1 MATAQPLSISLN
13 LSGTKTAIPM
23 VQDGAMVRL
32 RLLSLTQVAG
42 DKGNSLKFEYD
53 LLDPA
58 PDTEG
63 GTINPGAFGSKI
75 FEQVAMYAKPD
86 AKDPTWFHKVIAQR
100 IDALLGTGD
109 EGNKKGKPTRP
120 DLSSE
125 LVPQLIG
132 KELVA
137 KMKVQQDDNFTGNRI
152 ASVTYPGDIAA

>member
-1 MATAQPLSISLN
+1 MDTQPLSISLN

-23 VQDGAMVRL
+23 VADGTMVRL
-32 RLLSLTQVAG
+32 RLVSLTQVKG
-42 DKGNSLKFEYD
+42 EKGNSLRFEYD
-53 LLDPA
+53 LVEPA

-75 FEQVAMYAKPD
+75 FEQIAMYAKPD
-86 AKDPTWFHKVIAQR
+86 AKDPLWFHKNIAQR

-120 DLSSE
+120 DLSAE

-137 KMKVQQDDNFTGNRI
+137 KMTVSNDPDYSGNRI
-152 ASVTYPGDIAA
+152 KSVTYPGDIGA

>member
-1 MATAQPLSISLN
+1 MDTQPLSISLN

-23 VQDGAMVRL
+23 IADGTMVRL
-32 RLLSLTQVAG
+32 RLVSLSQIKG
-42 DKGNSLKFEYD
+42 DKGNTLRFEYD
-53 LLDPA
+53 LVEPA

-75 FEQVAMYAKPD
+75 FENVALYAKPD
-86 AKDPTWFHKVIAQR
+86 AKDPLWFNSVISKR

-109 EGNKKGKPTRP
+109 PGNKKGKPVRP
-120 DLSSE
+120 DLSAE
-125 LVPQLIG
+125 VVPQLIG

-152 ASVTYPGDIAA
+152 QTVTYPGDIAA

>member
-1 MATAQPLSISLN
+1 MDNQPLDISLN

-23 VQDGAMVRL
+23 VADNTMVRL
-32 RLLSLTQVAG
+32 RLVSLSQTKG
-42 DKGNSLKFEYD
+42 DKGSTLRFEYD
-53 LLDPA
+53 LVEPA

-75 FEQVAMYAKPD
+75 FENVALYAKPD
-86 AKDPTWFHKVIAQR
+86 AKDPRWFEKVIAQR
-100 IDALLGTGD
+100 IDGLLGTGD

-120 DLSSE
+120 DLSAQ

-137 KMKVQQDDNFTGNRI
+137 KMRVQQDDAYTGNRI

>member
-1 MATAQPLSISLN
+1 MSNIAPLSISLN
-13 LSGTKTAIPM
+13 LSGTKTAVPM
-23 VQDGAMVRL
+23 VADGTMVKL
-32 RLLSLTQVAG
+32 RLVSLTQVTG

-53 LLDPA
+53 LVDPA

-75 FEQVAMYAKPD
+75 FEQIAMYAKPD
-86 AKDPTWFHKVIAQR
+86 AKDTQWFYKNIAQR

-120 DLSSE
+120 DLSAE

-152 ASVTYPGDIAA
+152 QSVTFPGDIAA